1 MKRKMKFCILYGSK
15 KSKKICDTYAE
26 QEKRI
31 RVIHQKNQGVSSAR
45 NAGLDA
51 SAGKYI
57 TFADADDWIDT
68 TLFQKCFDVLSEN
81 PADVLK
87 DKGGLDSC
95 TFRDYLSYIW
105 FIILPETLVEGKG
118 LFLEEYGIQF
128 IDKILAEGSRM
139 EFLSQNDSRKKLIK
153 IS

>member
-57 TFADADDWIDT
+57 TFADADDWMDT

-81 PADVLK
+81 PADVLYHAVKK
-87 DKGGLDSC
+87 D
-95 TFRDYLSYIW
+95 IW
-105 FIILPETLVEGKG
+105 NKEETKSIIKG
-118 LFLEEYGIQF
+118 LPSISG
-128 IDKILAEGSRM
+128 M
-139 EFLSQNDSRKKLIK
+139 VSRKQNIFSIHWKCRSRKWMGQWRRVL
-153 IS
+153 